1 VELKKWY
8 DHGGQVSFSYS
19 DVRFNEIPY
28 AGIHAVGEV
37 LNNSGRS
44 YSLAIF
50 IISVYDENEQL
61 IDTGHINISNFGN
74 GSTKSYTAILI
85 KASAAEIKK
94 YKVQYENG
102 Y

>member
-1 VELKKWY
+1 MNLT
-8 DHGGQVSFSYS
+8 S
-19 DVRFNEIPY
+19 
-28 AGIHAVGEV
+28 EV
-37 LNNSGRS
+37 LNNSGKS

-50 IISVYDENEQL
+50 IISVYDENERL

-85 KASAAEIKK
+85 KASAADIKK